1 MFWRFGFH
9 ACSAIDTLLDKPD
22 VTLEEIL
29 GEDDL
34 LQECKAHNTKLIE
47 YLRDPNILAKLLN
60 YIIADEQVDDKAKFK
75 LLYLLPWCWL
85 LCRYSYVSCEVLSCE
100 IWSICET
107 VVQNRDLLLNFWK
120 FLDRPSPLNPLQ
132 ASYFTKVNEQFLE
145 KKTDEV
151 IGVTTWFADCLQMI
165 PFIQSIPNIVPKLL
179 RHIETSAIM
188 DLLLKIIS
196 MEKTE
201 PGSGIVEASTLVSLL
216 LIC

>member
-1 MFWRFGFH
+1 M
-9 ACSAIDTLLDKPD
+9 
-22 VTLEEIL
+22 
-29 GEDDL
+29 
-34 LQECKAHNTKLIE
+34 
-47 YLRDPNILAKLLN
+47 
-60 YIIADEQVDDKAKFK
+60 
-75 LLYLLPWCWL
+75 
-85 LCRYSYVSCEVLSCE
+85 LSCE

-107 VVQNRDLLLNFWK
+107 VVQSRELLSNFWA

-151 IGVTTWFADCLQMI
+151 CDPKSHILEYTSLIRFQMI

-201 PGSGIVEASTLVSLL
+201 PGAGIVEVCLHFSSASTLT
-216 LIC
+216 C

>member
-1 MFWRFGFH
+1 MIRPN
-9 ACSAIDTLLDKPD
+9 SSMPTPSLD
-22 VTLEEIL
+22 LMS
-29 GEDDL
+29 DL
-34 LQECKAHNTKLIE
+34 S
-47 YLRDPNILAKLLN
+47 
-60 YIIADEQVDDKAKFK
+60 
-75 LLYLLPWCWL
+75 
-85 LCRYSYVSCEVLSCE
+85 RYSYVSCEVLSCE

-107 VVQNRDLLLNFWK
+107 VVQSRELLSNFWT

-151 IGVTTWFADCLQMI
+151 RISLEWYLCRQANVFLQMI

-196 MEKTE
+196 MEKSE
-201 PGSGIVEASTLVSLL
+201 PGSGIVEVMLL
-216 LIC
+216 LTVLTFL

>member
-1 MFWRFGFH
+1 M
-9 ACSAIDTLLDKPD
+9 SS
-22 VTLEEIL
+22 
-29 GEDDL
+29 
-34 LQECKAHNTKLIE
+34 
-47 YLRDPNILAKLLN
+47 
-60 YIIADEQVDDKAKFK
+60 
-75 LLYLLPWCWL
+75 
-85 LCRYSYVSCEVLSCE
+85 RYSYISCEVLSCE

-107 VVQNRDLLLNFWK
+107 VVQNRELLSTFWA

-151 IGVTTWFADCLQMI
+151 CSVPISLIWLSLLTFSHQMI

-196 MEKTE
+196 MEKSE
-201 PGSGIVEASTLVSLL
+201 PGAGIVEVYPSKLAVAVD
-216 LIC
+216 

>member
-1 MFWRFGFH
+1 MNRSTIRQNSST
-9 ACSAIDTLLDKPD
+9 ASLCICT
-22 VTLEEIL
+22 
-29 GEDDL
+29 
-34 LQECKAHNTKLIE
+34 
-47 YLRDPNILAKLLN
+47 DPL
-60 YIIADEQVDDKAKFK
+60 
-75 LLYLLPWCWL
+75 
-85 LCRYSYVSCEVLSCE
+85 RYSYVSCEVLSCE

-107 VVQNRDLLLNFWK
+107 VVQSRELLSNFWT

-151 IGVTTWFADCLQMI
+151 CDLNPLTAWQRSNDGFQMI

-201 PGSGIVEASTLVSLL
+201 PGAGIVEVYFPSPPLPRL
-216 LIC
+216 

>member
-1 MFWRFGFH
+1 M
-9 ACSAIDTLLDKPD
+9 S
-22 VTLEEIL
+22 
-29 GEDDL
+29 DL
-34 LQECKAHNTKLIE
+34 S
-47 YLRDPNILAKLLN
+47 
-60 YIIADEQVDDKAKFK
+60 
-75 LLYLLPWCWL
+75 
-85 LCRYSYVSCEVLSCE
+85 RYSYVSCEVLSCE

-107 VVQNRDLLLNFWK
+107 VVQSRELLSNFWT

-151 IGVTTWFADCLQMI
+151 RISFESYLYRQANDFVQMI

-196 MEKTE
+196 MEKSE
-201 PGSGIVEASTLVSLL
+201 PGSGIVEVTLLVAMLMSFSGYMTRALSLRCWL
-216 LIC
+216 R